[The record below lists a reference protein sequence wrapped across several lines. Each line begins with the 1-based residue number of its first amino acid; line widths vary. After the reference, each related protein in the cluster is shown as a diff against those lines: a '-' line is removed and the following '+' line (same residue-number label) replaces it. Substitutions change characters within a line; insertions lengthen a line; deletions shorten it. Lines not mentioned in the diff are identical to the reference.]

1 MQEERCSGCRGWG
14 CSSRVWFI
22 LRNPE
27 SKAEDFASPP
37 VAVQG
42 CFTCALSV
50 GFPRQ
55 LPKRDLAPLPALCRD
70 RNTNQQGHKA
80 SEIKAGMVI
89 QSRVP
94 PAFPYPSTQVAL
106 PCSRAGNCCSGGGG
120 KNHTGLCRLQ
130 GHVLHS
136 TSSSR
141 SLHLSPLRL
150 VTGLGSQ
157 PSNPGYRSRGGAVSP
172 PLPGT
177 LSQAQAGAAPES
189 PPRIQGSCS
198 AFGTGPAGRCTSKL
212 PVGEPLPPGPPTLLG
227 IRLCSLQGQDGDR
240 NAFSRADFSTSHSL
254 ESLFFLSSLAW
265 QEQTFKNVS

>member
-37 VAVQG
+37 VAVQA

-141 SLHLSPLRL
+141 SLHSSPLRL

-189 PPRIQGSCS
+189 PPGFRGAALPLGLVQLGGAPASC
-198 AFGTGPAGRCTSKL
+198 
-212 PVGEPLPPGPPTLLG
+212 
-227 IRLCSLQGQDGDR
+227 QW
-240 NAFSRADFSTSHSL
+240 
-254 ESLFFLSSLAW
+254 ESLYPLAPQPYW
-265 QEQTFKNVS
+265 EFDFAAYKGRMGIGTHSPGLIFPLLTL

>member
-141 SLHLSPLRL
+141 SLHSSPLRL

-157 PSNPGYRSRGGAVSP
+157 PSNPGCRSRGVP
-172 PLPGT
+172 CHL
-177 LSQAQAGAAPES
+177 LS
-189 PPRIQGSCS
+189 
-198 AFGTGPAGRCTSKL
+198 
-212 PVGEPLPPGPPTLLG
+212 PGPCP
-227 IRLCSLQGQDGDR
+227 RHKQGQRRSHPQDSGELLCLWDWSSWEVHQQAASGR
-240 NAFSRADFSTSHSL
+240 AFTPWPPNPTGNSTLQPTRAG
-254 ESLFFLSSLAW
+254 W
-265 QEQTFKNVS
+265 G